1 MGYAV
6 CMANPAKPVELK
18 RALGNPG
25 NGPLPK
31 PGELPTVPGGYVAP
45 LRELGSAGTQL
56 WEDTFK
62 YAPWIARTD
71 AVLLQLTCEQID
83 RREQMREMMVGLGPD
98 DWHMFKQLNDIETQI
113 VSNFGKLG
121 FSPDSRSRLGLAE
134 VKAQSKLEELLARKA
149 ERG

>member
-1 MGYAV
+1 MVA
-6 CMANPAKPVELK
+6 
-18 RALGNPG
+18 
-25 NGPLPK
+25 
-31 PGELPTVPGGYVAP
+31 GGYVPP

>member
-1 MGYAV
+1 
-6 CMANPAKPVELK
+6 MANPAKPVELK

-25 NGPLPK
+25 QGKLPK
-31 PGELPTVPGGYVAP
+31 PGELPVVSGGYVEP
-45 LRELGSAGTQL
+45 LRELSAAGVQL
-56 WEDTFK
+56 WEETFR

-71 AVLLQLTCEQID
+71 APLLQLTCEQVD

-98 DWHMFKQLNDIETQI
+98 DWHMFKQLNDLETAI

-149 ERG
+149 DRG

>member
-1 MGYAV
+1 
-6 CMANPAKPVELK
+6 MANPAKPVELK

-25 NGPLPK
+25 QRKLPD
-31 PGELPTVPGGYVAP
+31 EASVHTVQGGYVAP
-45 LRELGSAGTQL
+45 LRPLAEAGAQL
-56 WEDTFK
+56 WEDTFR

-71 AVLLQLTCEQID
+71 AVLLQLVCEQVD
-83 RREQMREMMVGLGPD
+83 RREQMRELMVGLGPD
-98 DWHMFKQLNDIETQI
+98 DWHMFKQLNDVEAQI

>member
-1 MGYAV
+1 MP
-6 CMANPAKPVELK
+6 NPAKPVELK

-25 NGPLPK
+25 MGKLPK
-31 PGELPTVPGGYVAP
+31 PGELPTVPGGFVEPSRA
-45 LRELGSAGTQL
+45 LEEAGLAL
-56 WEDTFK
+56 WNETFS

-71 AVLLQLTCEQID
+71 TALLQLVCEQVD
-83 RREQMREMMVGLGPD
+83 RREQMRLMMANLGPD
-98 DWHMFKQLNDIETQI
+98 DWHMFKQLNDLETAI

-149 ERG
+149 ENA